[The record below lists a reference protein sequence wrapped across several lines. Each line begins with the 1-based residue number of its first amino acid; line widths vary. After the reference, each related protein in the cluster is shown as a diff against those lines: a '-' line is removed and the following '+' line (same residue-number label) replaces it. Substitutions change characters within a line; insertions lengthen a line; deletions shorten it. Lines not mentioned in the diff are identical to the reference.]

1 MDMMQLK
8 RAAEQIEMPEDM
20 QRRIIERVDM
30 PRPNHV
36 HRKRGP
42 LILLAAAVCAILT
55 IPILAATT
63 ESAYQL
69 FYRLSPA
76 TAQLFQ
82 PVCRSDEDQ
91 GIRMDVISARVKG
104 STIEVYIALQDLEGD
119 RVDETIDLYDSY
131 SIHRPFDSSAHC
143 ELAGYDQE
151 TGTAYFLVTITEYDD
166 QNVIGDKVTFSVRE
180 FLSHKQYYEKIEI
193 PVDWSAVST
202 VTELWKDT
210 EIVGFG
216 GLEKVEDAEQSFLV
230 PNKNAFGK
238 TIIEGIDFTGVGFID
253 GKLHIQYAV
262 KDRSQNDN
270 HGYFYLVDQMG
281 NQIHSTYSI
290 SALDSSSGTRI
301 DYQEQVFDVPADQ
314 VGAYQLM
321 GDFVTADQMVRGN
334 WRVTFPIEQDS

>member
-1 MDMMQLK
+1 MDIMELK
-8 RAAEQIEMPEDM
+8 HAAEQIEMPEDM
-20 QRRIIERVDM
+20 QRRMIERVDM
-30 PRPNHV
+30 YQPSHA

-42 LILLAAAVCAILT
+42 LILIAAAVCAILT
-55 IPILAATT
+55 IPILAATS

-69 FYRLSPA
+69 LYQLSPA

-82 PVCRSDEDQ
+82 PICRSDEDQ

-104 STIEVYIALQDLEGD
+104 NAIEVYIAFQDLEGN

-131 SIHRPFDSSAHC
+131 AIQRPFDSSAHC

-180 FLSHKQYYEKIEI
+180 FLSHKRYYEGIEI
-193 PVDWSAVST
+193 PVNWSAVST
-202 VTELWKDT
+202 TTELWEDA

-216 GLEKVEDAEQSFLV
+216 GLEKVEDAEQSLLM
-230 PNKNAFGK
+230 PSENAFSE
-238 TIIEGIDFTGVGFID
+238 TVIEGIDFTGIGFVD

-270 HGYFYLVDQMG
+270 HGYFYLIDQTG
-281 NQIHSTYSI
+281 KQIHSTYSI
-290 SALDSSSGTRI
+290 SAIKSSSDTRT
-301 DYQEQVFDVPADQ
+301 DYQEQVFDVSADQ
-314 VGAYQLM
+314 VGEYRLM
-321 GDFVTADQMVRGN
+321 GDFVIADQMIQGN